1 MELLFDTFD
10 YYKKMREDQVIL
22 AFNGIV
28 SQEILTD
35 IGSSLKNKTAD
46 NVNVSRK
53 MFAIFIELA
62 QNIHHHSA
70 EKVFSETEYKAVG
83 AGIIIVRESEGTYT
97 ITSGNA
103 ATINAADSIKTRCDF
118 INSLEK
124 EDLKQYYKDQR
135 KKPQRTNSP
144 GANIGFIDMVRKS
157 GNPIEVAVREMDDKI
172 SFVTISVKIEKSF

>member
-1 MELLFDTFD
+1 MEHFDTFD
-10 YYKKMREDQVIL
+10 YYKKMREDHVIL

-35 IGSSLKNKTAD
+35 IGASLKNKTSD

-70 EKVFSETEYKAVG
+70 EKVFSETEFRAVG
-83 AGIIIVRESEGTYT
+83 AGIIIVREDTGHYVL
-97 ITSGNA
+97 TSGNA
-103 ATINAADSIKTRCDF
+103 ATIASAAAIKERCDF

-124 EDLKQYYKDQR
+124 EDLKTYYKEQR

-157 GNPIEVAVREMDDKI
+157 GNPIEVAVRPMDDRI
-172 SFVTISVKIEKSF
+172 SFVTISVSIDKAF